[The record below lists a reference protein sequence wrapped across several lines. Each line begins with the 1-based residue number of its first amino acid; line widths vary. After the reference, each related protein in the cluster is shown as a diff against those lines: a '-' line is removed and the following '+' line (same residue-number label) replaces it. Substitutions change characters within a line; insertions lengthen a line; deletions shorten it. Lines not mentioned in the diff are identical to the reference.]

1 MAGIP
6 KDNDDPFIGQQFGD
20 YVIETLLGKGG
31 MARVYRAHDPN
42 LDRIAAIKVIDPG
55 VAHDPEYTR
64 RFKREAQAV
73 AKLSHPNIVG
83 IYQFGTV
90 HGVYYMA
97 MAFIDGVDV
106 EWLIQDYRRERRQMS
121 FDSLLRI
128 VGQIAS
134 ALDYAHGQGVI
145 HRDVKPGNI
154 MVTQQGRAFL
164 TDFGLVRDMAIPTL
178 GEIFGS
184 PHYISPEQAV
194 NSAKAVPQS
203 DLYSLG
209 VVIYEIVAGRLPFDN
224 AHPNDIALMHI
235 EQPPPSPQQFNPTLP
250 PAVAQVVMKALAK
263 KAAERYQTGAE
274 LFNALRQA
282 VKTSGRG

>member
-1 MAGIP
+1 MAGNPIDVP
-6 KDNDDPFIGQQFGD
+6 NDDPFIGQQFGD
-20 YVIETLLGKGG
+20 YVIQTLLGKGG

-42 LDRIAAIKVIDPG
+42 LDRVAAIKVIDPG

-73 AKLSHPNIVG
+73 AKLSHPNIVE

-106 EWLIQDYRRERRQMS
+106 EWLIQDYRRKRRQMS

-128 VGQIAS
+128 VGQITS

-154 MVTQQGRAFL
+154 MVTQQGRAYL
-164 TDFGLVRDMAIPTL
+164 
-178 GEIFGS
+178 
-184 PHYISPEQAV
+184 
-194 NSAKAVPQS
+194 
-203 DLYSLG
+203 
-209 VVIYEIVAGRLPFDN
+209 
-224 AHPNDIALMHI
+224 
-235 EQPPPSPQQFNPTLP
+235 
-250 PAVAQVVMKALAK
+250 
-263 KAAERYQTGAE
+263 
-274 LFNALRQA
+274 
-282 VKTSGRG
+282 